1 MAVIAAALAVMLAS
15 GALSVSPP
23 ASVRGDGRTA
33 APVGLA
39 GGPDPLE
46 GEDARLPDLGS
57 ISCAG
62 AAVVAGREGAA
73 PRVLAPATAASGE
86 LSCLA
91 RRRGVESV
99 FSLRIERPGPGLY
112 AAVLRLEQPGRLLL
126 KLFRIQP
133 EGASAAPRSLR
144 AAVSAGELLES
155 VDGLRV
161 VLPPGRAPRAFAVA
175 LLDGDGEG
183 AAFLPL
189 PGQTQLHLESKRR
202 SLLSVRVA
210 GALFGPVRAPK
221 GKATVSVAVPPGTRE
236 GVVRAVDRLGNA
248 RELPIDLETPSLPR
262 LAAAA
267 SASRVVAGGE
277 LRLAVA
283 LAAPDGAPAE
293 GAAVRAV
300 AGRGSLEAPAAR
312 GPGLW
317 VARYRA
323 PAVPGNDRVAID
335 VEDDPSAGRIE
346 LAVEVVPGLPAR
358 ISLGLPASPVRA
370 GEELAVRADV
380 RDASGNALSAVPLE
394 ASLAG
399 VPARIRW
406 EGATA
411 SVSATV
417 PQRLSR
423 DSSVELSVRSGD
435 AARAVARIELG
446 PAEAY
451 SAELIADSA
460 QRTARLRALVRDR
473 FGNALGASGFD
484 LAAVGGTLGPLRA
497 GTSGMAEAILEAAP
511 RARAADAWVSAG
523 GWVMARTH
531 IAFDPPPEAWLI
543 FARAEGGGMS
553 NGGALRAPRF
563 GAGIGIRRQF
573 GPIETAAIVGLDAL
587 PYHDRIAADLAG
599 ATQDVSRHLFALA
612 IPLLLRGRLPF
623 ARRWGAAVEAGP
635 VPTFAWASAS
645 SGASGTER
653 VVSLRPGVRANAL
666 LDFSIGRGRL
676 ELGVSL
682 GTSRLVTGPVRG
694 EIEGRSIFIG
704 YEAWLLDLGP

>member
-1 MAVIAAALAVMLAS
+1 MIAAALAVALAS

-33 APVGLA
+33 APVELT

-73 PRVLAPATAASGE
+73 PRVLAPATAGPSE

-91 RRRGVESV
+91 RRRGDESL
-99 FSLRIERPGPGLY
+99 FSLHVEPPGPGLY
-112 AAVLRLEQPGRLLL
+112 ATVLRLEQPGQIALEP
-126 KLFRIQP
+126 FRIQP
-133 EGASAAPRSLR
+133 EGVSAVPRSLR
-144 AAVSAGELLES
+144 AGVSAGQLRES
-155 VDGLRV
+155 ADGLRV

-210 GALFGPVRAPK
+210 GTPFGPVRAPE
-221 GKATVSVAVPPGTRE
+221 GKATVSVAVPPGGRE

-267 SASRVVAGGE
+267 SASRVAAGGE
-277 LRLAVA
+277 VRVAVA
-283 LAAPDGAPAE
+283 LAGPDGAPAE
-293 GAAVRAV
+293 GAAVRAI

-317 VARYRA
+317 VALYRA
-323 PAVPGNDRVAID
+323 PDAPGSDRVAID
-335 VEDDPSAGRIE
+335 VEGDPSAGRIE
-346 LAVEVVPGLPAR
+346 LAFEVVPGPPAR
-358 ISLGLPASPVRA
+358 ISLDLPASPVRA
-370 GEELAVRADV
+370 GEEMAVRADV
-380 RDASGNALSAVPLE
+380 RDASGNALSGVPLE

-399 VPARIRW
+399 APVRVLW

-411 SVSATV
+411 SVSGAV
-417 PQRLSR
+417 PRRISR

-435 AARAVARIELG
+435 GARAVARIELR
-446 PAEAY
+446 PAEAS
-451 SAELIADSA
+451 SAELIADSTE
-460 QRTARLRALVRDR
+460 RTALLHALVRDR
-473 FGNALGASGFD
+473 FGNTLGASGFAV
-484 LAAVGGTLGPLRA
+484 AADGGTVGPLRA
-497 GTSGMAEAILEAAP
+497 ASSGMAEANLEAAP
-511 RARAADAWVSAG
+511 RARAADAWVAADG
-523 GWVMARTH
+523 RVLARTH
-531 IAFDPPPEAWLI
+531 IAFDPPPDAWLL
-543 FARAEGGGMS
+543 FARAEGGAMS

-563 GAGIGIRRQF
+563 GAGVGVRRRF

-587 PYHDRIAADLAG
+587 AYRDRIAADLAG
-599 ATQDVSRHLFALA
+599 AQQDISRRLFVLA
-612 IPLLLRGRLPF
+612 VPLLLRARLPF
-623 ARRWGAAVEAGP
+623 ARRWGAGVEAGP
-635 VPTFAWASAS
+635 VPTFAWTSAS

-653 VVSLRPGVRANAL
+653 VVSLRPGVRASAL
-666 LDFSIGRGRL
+666 LDFSLGRGRL

-682 GTSRLVTGPVRG
+682 GTSHLVTGPLRG

-704 YEAWLLDLGP
+704 YEAWWLDLGP